1 MPALQSSSGPS
12 TSPWQVG
19 LTALLDLVFPPFCPV
34 CSARLAEDRRDPLC
48 GPCWSRVERVTP
60 PWCAICGIALGR
72 FATHRLEIDEGSL
85 RCGACRTHPPAFT
98 YARTAAH
105 YDGVA
110 QEALKAFKFGGRRAL
125 AAPLGDLVADIGR
138 ARLPISTPDL
148 LVPVPLHPAR
158 ERERGFNQALLLA
171 RRVGRAWDVAV
182 ESALS
187 RRAATRPQTDLSAE
201 ERRVN
206 VRGAFSVRRP
216 ERVAGRHVVVVD
228 DIVTTG
234 STVDACAAALRA
246 AGASTVG
253 VVAAARAD

>member
-1 MPALQSSSGPS
+1 MSVLQSSSAPS
-12 TSPWQVG
+12 ASAWQVG

-34 CSARLAEDRRDPLC
+34 CSTRLAEDRRDPLC
-48 GPCWSRVERVTP
+48 GACWRRVERVTP
-60 PWCAICGIALGR
+60 PWCVVCGIALGR
-72 FATHRLEIDEGSL
+72 FATHRLEIDEGTK

-125 AAPLGDLVADIGR
+125 AAPLGDLVVEIGR
-138 ARLPISTPDL
+138 GNLPISAPDL

-171 RRVGRAWDVAV
+171 RRVGRAWDVPV
-182 ESALS
+182 EVMLS
-187 RRAATRPQTDLSAE
+187 RGTATRPQTDLTAD
-201 ERRVN
+201 ERRAN
-206 VRGAFSVRRP
+206 VRGAFVIRRP

-228 DIVTTG
+228 DIMTTG
-234 STVDACAAALRA
+234 STASACASALRL
-246 AGASTVG
+246 AGAAVVG
-253 VVAAARAD
+253 VVAVARAD